1 MADEALPYMIS
12 NTFAYKAK
20 KKGKVVE
27 KTDRYMI
34 IQYNDDT
41 ADYIDLTEKV
51 EKNSNGVN

>member
-1 MADEALPYMIS
+1 MIS